1 MMTRDVKMIV
11 DYQKTKVI
19 GVKMMA
25 SHQKMIE
32 GHVKMMASLCFGYW
46 GVVAR

>member
-1 MMTRDVKMIV
+1 MMTHDVKMIA

-25 SHQKMIE
+25 SHQKMIAA
-32 GHVKMMASLCFGYW
+32 HVKMMASLCFGYW